1 MTQLLTTAQGQVS
14 AHPHD
19 PGAWTALA
27 LMWSRCGDAP
37 RGLKAA
43 ERALR
48 LAPGMADALLARVFA
63 LIRLGRMGE
72 AEAGLL
78 PILLQRPLYPP
89 ALLRLTQLRIEQ
101 GRGDDAFVTLSQ
113 LLASLPPP
121 LGAEAQTLL
130 GQALTMA
137 GLTTGARQAFETAL
151 RLDPSWF
158 EAGRRLMA
166 LHFEAG
172 RFDDGLRSYRAL
184 AVHDP
189 DPLRAGSILL
199 YSLNFDPRVD
209 DTALV
214 RLHRE
219 WAAGLPAPRPALP
232 RPAAMARDG
241 GGRLRVGFM
250 GAHIGRH
257 PVGYFLQPFL
267 GNRRRTTAIL
277 YDDAR
282 VPDDLAVRLR
292 GMADGWRSTA
302 GLSDESVWE
311 MVRADGL
318 DVLVDLSGHG
328 GGNRLPVLARR
339 AAPVQVSWLDYFA
352 TTGVPAMDYAL
363 FDPVSAPPGREGFFT
378 ETIVRLPDSR
388 FCYAPPDYAPPV
400 APPPVDTNGFI
411 TFGSFNKL
419 EKLTPAVVALWSRV
433 LCSIPGSRLVLKW
446 RTLADLSEQV
456 EVRRGFAAHG
466 IGADRVALRGQS
478 SHPAML
484 AEYAGID
491 IALDPFPY
499 NGGLTSCEA
508 LWMGVPVITLA
519 GQRPV
524 SRQTMGFLAL
534 VGLSDLVAHDQ
545 NGFVAAALAL
555 AGDRGRLSDLRRDLR
570 GRMAVSPLCDGGR
583 FAAHVEW
590 AFGRMVERARAGL
603 PPLSFDVPVGG

>member
-1 MTQLLTTAQGQVS
+1 M
-14 AHPHD
+14 
-19 PGAWTALA
+19 ALV
-27 LMWSRCGDAP
+27 WSRCGDAP
-37 RGLKAA
+37 RGLRAA

-63 LIRLGRMGE
+63 LIRLGRMDE

-101 GRGDDAFVTLSQ
+101 GRADEAFVTLSQ
-113 LLASLPPP
+113 LLADLPPA
-121 LGAEAQTLL
+121 LAAEARALL
-130 GQALTMA
+130 GQALTMT

-184 AVHDP
+184 AAHDP

-219 WAAGLPAPRPALP
+219 WAAGLPVPH
-232 RPAAMARDG
+232 PAALARDAG
-241 GGRLRVGFM
+241 GTLRVGFM
-250 GAHIGRH
+250 GARIGRH

-267 GNRRRTTAIL
+267 SQRRRTTAIL

-302 GLSDESVWE
+302 GLSDETVWE
-311 MVRADGL
+311 MIRTDGL

-363 FDPVSAPPGREGFFT
+363 FDRVSVPPGYEGFFT
-378 ETIVRLPDSR
+378 ETIVRLPECR

-400 APPPVDTNGFI
+400 APPPAATNGFI

-446 RTLADLSEQV
+446 QTLADLSEQV
-456 EVRRGFAAHG
+456 EVRRRFAAHG

-484 AEYAGID
+484 AEYADID

-508 LWMGVPVITLA
+508 LWMGVPVLTLA

-524 SRQTMGFLAL
+524 SRQTMGFLTVL
-534 VGLSDLVAHDQ
+534 GLSGLVAHDHD
-545 NGFVAAALAL
+545 GFVAAALAL
-555 AGDRGRLSDLRRDLR
+555 AGNRGRLSDLRRDLR
-570 GRMAVSPLCDGGR
+570 GQMAASPLCDGGR
-583 FAAHVEW
+583 FAAHLEW
-590 AFGRMVERARAGL
+590 ALARMVERARAGL
-603 PPLSFDVPVGG
+603 PPLSFDVPEGV

>member
-1 MTQLLTTAQGQVS
+1 M
-14 AHPHD
+14 
-19 PGAWTALA
+19 ALV
-27 LMWSRCGDAP
+27 WSRCGDAP

-78 PILLQRPLYPP
+78 PILLQRSLYPL

-101 GRGDDAFVTLSQ
+101 GRGEEAFVTLSQ

-130 GQALTMA
+130 GQALSMA

-151 RLDPSWF
+151 RFDPSWF

-184 AVHDP
+184 AAHDP

-219 WAAGLPAPRPALP
+219 WAADLPAPRLP
-232 RPAAMARDG
+232 VLVRDVG
-241 GGRLRVGFM
+241 VPLRVGFM
-250 GAHIGRH
+250 GARIGRH
-257 PVGYFLQPFL
+257 PVGYFLQPL
-267 GNRRRTTAIL
+267 LSHRRRTTAIL

-302 GLSDESVWE
+302 GLSDETVWE
-311 MVRADGL
+311 MIRNDGL
-318 DVLVDLSGHG
+318 DLLVDLSGHG

-363 FDPVSAPPGREGFFT
+363 FDRVSVPPGCEGFFT
-378 ETIVRLPDSR
+378 ESIVRLPDGR

-400 APPPVDTNGFI
+400 APPPVATNGFI

-446 RTLADLSEQV
+446 QTLADLSEQV
-456 EVRRGFAAHG
+456 EIRRRFAAHG

-484 AEYAGID
+484 AEYADID

-508 LWMGVPVITLA
+508 LWMGVPVLTLA
-519 GQRPV
+519 GSRPV
-524 SRQTMGFLAL
+524 SRQTMGFLTL
-534 VGLSDLVAHDQ
+534 LGLFDFVAHDH

-570 GRMAVSPLCDGGR
+570 GRMAASPLCDGGR

-590 AFGRMVERARAGL
+590 AFVWMVERARAGL
-603 PPLSFDVPVGG
+603 PPLSFDVPQGGGGGGGGLGVLSLPLPWIERERNG